1 MLLSQNVSVIG
12 PVNLYPMVHISLVF
26 GISFILSGLLGK
38 ACLLEVRDSRSQETG
53 WTVTEIQPWVRD
65 FNFSFLFFLPLPL
78 DSSDESCTLKMRFRN
93 SQSILS
99 WELKNHLV
107 VPTHYTLWY
116 TIMSKQENMKM
127 VETCANITRS
137 FCDLTDVWINLTETY
152 IPRVVAFRENTA
164 LVTCMGSFFMATDM
178 SLDPPDFEVAGFTD
192 HINVNVNFQSV
203 VSKTLNEEELQFYLV
218 QVIEKPSGG
227 IAKKHKPRIKG
238 NITENFNYVIDK
250 LIPNTN
256 YCVSVYFEPKDQNK
270 INRSPLKCTF
280 IQRESE
286 SSESTK
292 LGGIITLFVIAAV
305 FISTIVTL
313 KRIGYIC
320 LRNDFPKVLTFS
332 KLSAWVF
339 PELPPLE
346 NVSTVEIIHNHRKKK
361 EWNYNYDDESD
372 SDSEAAPQ
380 KNAGGYTMHRLRPL
394 CPASTSSATLEDY
407 CSDPDTEDPDLPE
420 PEAAAEA
427 PEAPGPSAWQSEYQ
441 SGGYE
446 RRVSLQQDPYFPE
459 DSSPPEGS
467 QDRIVFNVDL
477 KSVCV
482 RVLDDDD
489 DDSDDDDDN
498 DNDDDDED
506 DNGDED
512 EDDDSEVTPMLS
524 SQPEGTAGLEDA
536 TETESNLLEVSGK
549 GTQQPFFPSPSM
561 ARPGPKDASSDKS
574 DTSESDAD
582 IGDGYIMR

>member
-1 MLLSQNVSVIG
+1 
-12 PVNLYPMVHISLVF
+12 MVHISLVF

-53 WTVTEIQPWVRD
+53 WTVTKIQPWVRD

-512 EDDDSEVTPMLS
+512 EDEDDDSEVTPMLS

>member
-1 MLLSQNVSVIG
+1 M
-12 PVNLYPMVHISLVF
+12 
-26 GISFILSGLLGK
+26 
-38 ACLLEVRDSRSQETG
+38 
-53 WTVTEIQPWVRD
+53 
-65 FNFSFLFFLPLPL
+65 
-78 DSSDESCTLKMRFRN
+78 
-93 SQSILS
+93 
-99 WELKNHLV
+99 
-107 VPTHYTLWY
+107 
-116 TIMSKQENMKM
+116 
-127 VETCANITRS
+127 
-137 FCDLTDVWINLTETY
+137 
-152 IPRVVAFRENTA
+152 
-164 LVTCMGSFFMATDM
+164 
-178 SLDPPDFEVAGFTD
+178 
-192 HINVNVNFQSV
+192 
-203 VSKTLNEEELQFYLV
+203 
-218 QVIEKPSGG
+218 
-227 IAKKHKPRIKG
+227 
-238 NITENFNYVIDK
+238 
-250 LIPNTN
+250 
-256 YCVSVYFEPKDQNK
+256 
-270 INRSPLKCTF
+270 
-280 IQRESE
+280 
-286 SSESTK
+286 
-292 LGGIITLFVIAAV
+292 
-305 FISTIVTL
+305 
-313 KRIGYIC
+313 
-320 LRNDFPKVLTFS
+320 
-332 KLSAWVF
+332 
-339 PELPPLE
+339 
-346 NVSTVEIIHNHRKKK
+346 EIIHNHRKKK

-394 CPASTSSATLEDY
+394 CPASTSLATLEDY

>member
-26 GISFILSGLLGK
+26 GISFILS
-38 ACLLEVRDSRSQETG
+38 
-53 WTVTEIQPWVRD
+53 
-65 FNFSFLFFLPLPL
+65 

-164 LVTCMGSFFMATDM
+164 LVTCMGSFFMATDTM

-270 INRSPLKCTF
+270 INRSPLK
-280 IQRESE
+280 
-286 SSESTK
+286 
-292 LGGIITLFVIAAV
+292 
-305 FISTIVTL
+305 
-313 KRIGYIC
+313 
-320 LRNDFPKVLTFS
+320 TFS

-512 EDDDSEVTPMLS
+512 EDEDDDSEVTPMLS